1 MVFVELVNTLSIKKI
16 SIGNQEKRSLFLFLI
31 NIEKKNGDYDVL
43 IPGSG
48 GKDTIYLSHV
58 LKYKYKMNPL
68 TITWAPHLYTEIGW
82 HNFFGKK
89 WDLIMNYTPLIQKF
103 TEN

>member
-1 MVFVELVNTLSIKKI
+1 MVFVELVNTLSIKNIDWK
-16 SIGNQEKRSLFLFLI
+16 SREESLFLFLI
-31 NIEKKNGDYDVL
+31 NIEKNGDYDVL

-82 HNFFGKK
+82 HNFKAWARNG
-89 WDLIMNYTPLIQKF
+89 I
-103 TEN
+103 